1 METTKLSAK
10 GQVVLPKGVRDAH
23 GWKPGVEFIVETTP
37 AGVLLRPKSGKRT
50 GRIADLAGML
60 KRPGR
65 KPVSL
70 EAMDAAVAAAAKS
83 RHARGRY

>member
-10 GQVVLPKGVRDAH
+10 GQVVLPKRVRDAH
-23 GWKPGVEFIVETTP
+23 GWKPGVEFVVETTP
-37 AGVLLRPKSGKRT
+37 AGVLLRPRSGKRT

-65 KPVSL
+65 KPASL
-70 EAMDAAVAAAAKS
+70 EAMDAAVAAAAKP

>member
-10 GQVVLPKGVRDAH
+10 V
-23 GWKPGVEFIVETTP
+23 
-37 AGVLLRPKSGKRT
+37 GVLLRPKSGKRT

-65 KPVSL
+65 KPVPL
-70 EAMDAAVAAAAKS
+70 EAMDAAVAAATKS

>member
-10 GQVVLPKGVRDAH
+10 GQVVLPKRVRDAH

-70 EAMDAAVAAAAKS
+70 EAMDAAVADAAKS